1 MRERRPSLIWCDCS
15 IAPCLGEYMHARTRM
30 RRSNRWLSW
39 HSTTPSLVHAVTC
52 REIGNRV
59 WLRRRRPDAMLLLP
73 PLACLQ
79 SDLIHELEGG
89 HIIVLPAA
97 DVRCVHACWT
107 CIYGRILQ
115 GPSSWH
121 NQTIRQKH
129 QRRGQSQS
137 TKASIVIYLF
147 CTLLA
152 SSHRADILV
161 N

>member
-59 WLRRRRPDAMLLLP
+59 WLRRRPDAMLLLP

-79 SDLIHELEGG
+79 SYLIHELEGG
-89 HIIVLPAA
+89 HIIVLPPAA
-97 DVRCVHACWT
+97 DLRCVHACWT
-107 CIYGRILQ
+107 CMDASCRVLRPDTTKPSGKNTSGAVKANQQRHRSLYICSVLCWPAVIVLIY
-115 GPSSWH
+115 
-121 NQTIRQKH
+121 
-129 QRRGQSQS
+129 
-137 TKASIVIYLF
+137 
-147 CTLLA
+147 
-152 SSHRADILV
+152 
-161 N
+161 